1 MNRGYTGDRI
11 GIYLLPVLPIGNTG
25 KINSSMLMRRVR
37 MIVQTTDRLRLVAG
51 TKALA
56 AAEIGDRVK
65 FAELLGVLVP
75 ETWPPDNLR
84 DVLGYIYGLYKEH
97 PEWEGWLAWYAVRI
111 DNDYPIL
118 CGSIGFKG
126 PPDKQGIVEIGYSIL
141 PEFQGQGLATEM
153 LAAIVQWAKHQP
165 QVKRI
170 EAETNTD
177 NEASI
182 RVLEKNNFVCVG
194 VGVGSNTIRFLHQ
207 S

>member
-1 MNRGYTGDRI
+1 
-11 GIYLLPVLPIGNTG
+11 
-25 KINSSMLMRRVR
+25 

-51 TKALA
+51 TKVLA

-84 DVLGYIYGLYKEH
+84 DVLDYIYGFYKEH
-97 PEWEGWLAWYAVRI
+97 PEWEGWLTWYAVRI

-126 PPDKQGIVEIGYSIL
+126 PPNKQGIVEIGYSVL
-141 PEFQGQGLATEM
+141 PEFQGQGIATEM
-153 LAAIVQWAKHQP
+153 VAAIVQWAKQQP

-170 EAETNTD
+170 EAETNTY
-177 NEASI
+177 NEASA
-182 RVLEKNNFVCVG
+182 RVLETNNFTYAGEG
-194 VGVGSNTIRFLHQ
+194 VESNTIRFLHR

>member
-1 MNRGYTGDRI
+1 
-11 GIYLLPVLPIGNTG
+11 
-25 KINSSMLMRRVR
+25 MLMRRDW

-51 TKALA
+51 TKVLA
-56 AAEIGDRVK
+56 AAEIGDRMK
-65 FAELLGVLVP
+65 FAELLGVSVP

-84 DVLGYIYGLYKEH
+84 DVLDYIYGLYKEH
-97 PEWEGWLAWYAVRI
+97 PEWEGWLTWYAVRI

-126 PPDKQGIVEIGYSIL
+126 PPDKQGMVEIGYSVL
-141 PEFQGQGLATEM
+141 PEFQGQGIATEM
-153 LAAIVQWAKHQP
+153 VAAIVQWAKQQP

-177 NEASI
+177 NEASV
-182 RVLEKNNFVCVG
+182 RVLEKNNFTYADAAVEP
-194 VGVGSNTIRFLHQ
+194 NTIRFLHL